1 MNNKFLRQTVVTV
14 VAVMMAVGVVLA
26 QENMKAS
33 LPVVISAATPLYP
46 IGPHTANI
54 QGTVRLNITT
64 DGHRVVGADVKDDG
78 GNPALGRAARENVL
92 TWQFSNHTPL
102 SFEVTYRYILVDK
115 LDDIESNAP
124 NSKVVIRFP
133 TSVEVYARRWP
144 GSIDVPMELKRD
156 KPHSGASALHESGH
170 AAGTKP

>member
-1 MNNKFLRQTVVTV
+1 MRNKFLRRSVVTV
-14 VAVMMAVGVVLA
+14 TVVLVAAGVLMA
-26 QENMKAS
+26 QENLKAS

-54 QGTVRLNITT
+54 QGSVRLQVKT
-64 DGHRVVGADVKDDG
+64 DGHRVVEADVKDDG

-92 TWQFSNHTPL
+92 TWQFSNHEPL
-102 SFEVTYRYILVDK
+102 SFEVSYRYVLVDK
-115 LDDIESNAP
+115 LDDIQSNAP

-144 GSIDVPMELKRD
+144 GSIDVPMELKPD
-156 KPHSGASALHESGH
+156 KR
-170 AAGTKP
+170 K